1 MLGHVPSTWASTSI
15 DCLTVL
21 VLGGD
26 WGKSADH
33 EDPDYV
39 LVRCIRASELGNWG
53 SNSGSTAA
61 LRKIKKSSLEARQL
75 RIGDIIVEVSGG
87 GPDQPVGRSALID
100 STALA
105 TNPEHPKICTNFFRL
120 LRPATEMNSAFL
132 NLYIHFFYRTGWI
145 TAYQSGSNNIRNLRF
160 KDYLTITVPV
170 PPSSEQFRIV
180 AKIEKLFSELDEGIE
195 SLKKA
200 RAQLATYRQAFLK
213 HAFEGKLTAQWR
225 KENNAI
231 LDTPEQMIASI
242 KKQRSARYEK
252 QLRNWQTAVEVWKE
266 GATGSRRPAKPRRPR
281 DTAIAHAIS
290 EVDTPSLLPYGW
302 RWVRLCNI
310 AEVAGGLTKN
320 PKRNALPQQM
330 KYLRVAN
337 VYADGILTD
346 DVHKIGVTEE
356 EARSVVLEPGD
367 LLVVEGNG
375 SIEQVGRVAM
385 WQGELHD
392 CGHQNHLIRVR
403 KATEHDHRF
412 VLRFLLSPLGRE
424 LITNEASST
433 SGLHTLSIS
442 KVGNLP
448 VPVASIAEEA
458 EVVFQIDHTLSI
470 VDKLA
475 AEIEVQLAKSET
487 LRHSILKRAFSGQ
500 LVRQDETDEATFVL
514 LDRIR
519 AEREQLTKRARLRKT
534 AKRKRTKVRE

>member
-1 MLGHVPSTWASTSI
+1 MSSSTVPRTLLDRWAQCSIGQVTLPTTKINLRVDIDREVQYIDISSIDNIRQVIGNTKRYKLSHAPSRARQVVHSGDTLFATVRPYLRNIALVPSCYDQEIASTGFS
-15 DCLTVL
+15 V
-21 VLGGD
+21 
-26 WGKSADH
+26 
-33 EDPDYV
+33 
-39 LVRCIRASELGNWG
+39 
-53 SNSGSTAA
+53 
-61 LRKIKKSSLEARQL
+61 
-75 RIGDIIVEVSGG
+75 
-87 GPDQPVGRSALID
+87 
-100 STALA
+100 
-105 TNPEHPKICTNFFRL
+105 
-120 LRPATEMNSAFL
+120 LRPASGVCPEFL
-132 NLYIHFFYRTGWI
+132 FYKTLSRDFVDRISGMQYGVSYPAVKDEQVRDQQLWLPP
-145 TAYQSGSNNIRNLRF
+145 TA
-160 KDYLTITVPV
+160 
-170 PPSSEQFRIV
+170 EQYRIV
-180 AKIEKLFSELDEGIE
+180 AKIDELFSELEAGIE

-200 RAQLATYRQAFLK
+200 RAQLTTYRQAVLK

-225 KENNAI
+225 EENRDI
-231 LDTPEQMIASI
+231 LETREQLLARI
-242 KKQRSARYEK
+242 KKQRSVRYEK
-252 QLRNWQTAVEVWKE
+252 LLRDCQTVAEVCEE
-266 GATGSRRPAKPRRPR
+266 GARDSRRPTKPRRSR
-281 DTAIAHAIS
+281 DTAIAHTTG

-302 RWVRLCNI
+302 RWVRLGNI
-310 AEVAGGLTKN
+310 AEVSGGLTKN

-375 SIEQVGRVAM
+375 SIEQIGRVAM

-403 KATEHDHRF
+403 KATEHDPRF

-458 EVVFQIDHTLSI
+458 EVVFQIDHRLSI

-475 AEIEVQLAKSET
+475 DEIEVQMAKSET
-487 LRHSILKRAFSGQ
+487 LRQSILKRAFSGQ
-500 LVRQDETDEATFVL
+500 LVRQDETDEAAFVL
-514 LDRIR
+514 LDQIR
-519 AEREQLTKRARLRKT
+519 ADREQLTKRARLRKT
-534 AKRKRTKVRE
+534 AKRRKTKVTA